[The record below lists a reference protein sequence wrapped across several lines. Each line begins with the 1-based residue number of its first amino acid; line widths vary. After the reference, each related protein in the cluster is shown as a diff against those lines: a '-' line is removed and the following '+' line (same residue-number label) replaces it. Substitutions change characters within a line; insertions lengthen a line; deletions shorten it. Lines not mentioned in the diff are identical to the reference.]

1 MMVDESSNLQ
11 RRFYNLV
18 RDTFCAVYFI
28 VAGLHVKRTN
38 TTNNTNTNNKN
49 INIINNFKNL
59 FLKTKQKEIKEK
71 REERKKYGDI

>member
-38 TTNNTNTNNKN
+38 TNTNNKS
-49 INIINNFKNL
+49 INIKK
-59 FLKTKQKEIKEK
+59 KTHKKRNRKET
-71 REERKKYGDI
+71 